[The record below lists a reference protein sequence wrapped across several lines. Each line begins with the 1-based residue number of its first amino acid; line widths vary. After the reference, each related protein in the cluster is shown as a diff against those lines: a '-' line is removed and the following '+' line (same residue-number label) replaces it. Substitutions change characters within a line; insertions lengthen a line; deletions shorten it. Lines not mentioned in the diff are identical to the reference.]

1 MLIGKKR
8 TVVVFCGS
16 SPKGEREVRYREEAR
31 LLGAA
36 LAQAGYRV
44 ATGGGPGLMDEISRG
59 AKEAGGTVH
68 AVTLNQAKF
77 PRTEFADTY
86 EDYVHLHDRQRALL
100 AYGDAFVAFPGGTGT
115 AFEVFDVASR
125 KDVGAMPGETPLVL
139 CDIYGDDF
147 VHHLALIDCIPT
159 RGFGHRAPREGLY
172 PVSTV
177 DEATHALASYFASRP

>member
-1 MLIGKKR
+1 MEDSSGSWRVSAHRKKENGR
-8 TVVVFCGS
+8 SLLRLVSQG
-16 SPKGEREVRYREEAR
+16 GAGRYREEAR

-59 AKEAGGTVH
+59 AQEAGGTVH

-125 KDVGAMPGETPLVL
+125 KDVGGHAGRDAAGLVR
-139 CDIYGDDF
+139 
-147 VHHLALIDCIPT
+147 HL
-159 RGFGHRAPREGLY
+159 R
-172 PVSTV
+172 
-177 DEATHALASYFASRP
+177 